1 MSTRIY
7 SSYLYLKQQAQVGA
21 EVQVRQS
28 GAVVP
33 EPSADNSSSTRLER
47 KPIVRYCSRQF
58 REELRLLY
66 PGLDSKPER
75 WLFLQYLIYCQHFDF
90 ATDKL
95 VASAQVVSEWMGR
108 QGAFHGKNFSVRDV
122 AEDFSAHVFPVSLSG
137 FIFAPSKGIFESR
150 NVLSKFPVELE
161 RLWEV
166 ERRSRRTPR
175 VEFATGNKA
184 VNPSL
189 NLVSPSAP
197 EASRIMVAYM
207 NALPSNRFS
216 KAVSAHWEE
225 AAALAA
231 TLGEMHTPAGRQS
244 AILTQLLTN
253 PKPIY
258 KTVER
263 SARIFSATDAS
274 IANLKRCV
282 RDVLCQDWLKCDLA
296 SAQYSI
302 NYRLWGM
309 EEMGIPFV
317 ASPFDTLIADLGLT
331 RDARPALK
339 KIMYS
344 ICFGMSTRR
353 DPTREN
359 ISDLADAI
367 APNLW
372 RRMRFHP
379 LIMGLLGT
387 RKSQFER
394 IRRDGFALDAWGTP
408 IPLVPEAYAGRSG
421 DNVRSVLAQL
431 AQSYEQRLMFEIY
444 KLAKLNTGKH
454 GFSIMVNVYDGLY
467 ICVHDPADVD
477 SWKRRISTAVEIEA
491 ARIGINTQLD
501 WA

>member
-1 MSTRIY
+1 MST
-7 SSYLYLKQQAQVGA
+7 
-21 EVQVRQS
+21 VRF
-28 GAVVP
+28 
-33 EPSADNSSSTRLER
+33 
-47 KPIVRYCSRQF
+47 CSNRF
-58 REELRLLY
+58 REELRTLF
-66 PGLDSKPER
+66 PGLDGKPDR
-75 WLFLQYLIYCQHFDF
+75 WLFLQFLIYCQHFDF

-95 VASAQVVSEWMGR
+95 VASARVVSEWMGKEKL
-108 QGAFHGKNFSVRDV
+108 FHNNNFSVRDV
-122 AEDFSAHVFPVSLSG
+122 AGDFSKHVFPVSLSDYVYE
-137 FIFAPSKGIFESR
+137 PSKARFESR
-150 NVLSKFPVELE
+150 IVLSKFPSEVE
-161 RLWEV
+161 RLWER
-166 ERRSRRTPR
+166 ERRSRHTPR
-175 VEFATGNKA
+175 VEFATGKRA
-184 VNPSL
+184 VNPKL
-189 NLVSPSAP
+189 NLVSTSAP
-197 EASRIMVAYM
+197 EASRIMVEYM
-207 NALPSNRFS
+207 NALPTNRFS

-225 AAALAA
+225 AAEIAA
-231 TLGEMHTPAGRQS
+231 SLGEMHTPAGRQS

-253 PKPIY
+253 PKPYY

-309 EEMGIPFV
+309 EEIGIPFV
-317 ASPFDTLIADLGLT
+317 ASPFDTLIADLGLH

-344 ICFGMSTRR
+344 ICFGMGTRR

-367 APNLW
+367 APDLW

-394 IRRDGFALDAWGTP
+394 IRRDGFSLDAWGNP
-408 IPLVPEAYAGRSG
+408 IPLVPEAYDGRSG

-444 KLAKLNTGKH
+444 KLAIQNSGKH

-467 ICVHDPADVD
+467 ICVHDSADID
-477 SWKRRISTAVEIEA
+477 SWKRRISTAVESEA
-491 ARIGINTQLD
+491 ARLGINTQLD
-501 WA
+501 WG